1 MMKPTCLESISKIP
15 SPPAKGERARVRGRV
30 FPGNRPPLTPACGH
44 VTGEA
49 GRLRGARRGTRSR
62 PGLLRKRRVASALS
76 PLSRGEGVFLRSLP
90 EWIRFGALAAVMCLL
105 AVSPPVMSQGYPAK
119 PVKLIVPW
127 AAASGTDLMSRMIA
141 QKLGESLGQQ
151 VVVDNRGGAG
161 ATIGTEIAAKSAP
174 DGYTLYIGGSVS
186 MAISPV
192 IYPKVGYDAV
202 RDFAPVA
209 LITRFYNALSVHP
222 SIPAKSVSDL
232 IAIAKAR
239 PGMLVVPS
247 AGAGSTSHLAAELF
261 KSMSGTQMLHV
272 PYKGGGQ
279 MVIAV
284 LSGEGQLM
292 FSPVSTAVPH
302 AKTGKLRLLGVS
314 SAARLAALPE
324 VPAIAETLK
333 GYEYGGWQGLL
344 APAGTPP
351 DLVNRLHAAVLKVI
365 ATPEFRDYAAGEG
378 SDIIGS
384 TPDWFAQFLKAEVT
398 KNAVLVKAAGV
409 KPD

>member
-1 MMKPTCLESISKIP
+1 MKKFTF
-15 SPPAKGERARVRGRV
+15 A
-30 FPGNRPPLTPACGH
+30 
-44 VTGEA
+44 
-49 GRLRGARRGTRSR
+49 
-62 PGLLRKRRVASALS
+62 
-76 PLSRGEGVFLRSLP
+76 LRSSYVIVATLCAMVAP
-90 EWIRFGALAAVMCLL
+90 FVAAQ
-105 AVSPPVMSQGYPAK
+105 SYPTK
-119 PVKLIVPW
+119 PLRLIVPW

-141 QKLGESLGQQ
+141 QKLGETLGQQ

-161 ATIGTEIAAKSAP
+161 ATIGTEAAAKSAP

-192 IYPKVGYDAV
+192 IYPKVGYDSV
-202 RDFAPVA
+202 RDFAPVS

-222 SIPAKSVSDL
+222 SVPAKSVREL

-239 PGMLVVPS
+239 PGELVVPS

-261 KSMSGTQMLHV
+261 QRMTETKMLHV

-279 MVIAV
+279 MVIAL
-284 LSGEGQLM
+284 LSGEGQVM

-314 SAARLAALPE
+314 SAARLAALPD
-324 VPAIAETLK
+324 VPTIAETLK

-344 APAGTPP
+344 APAGTPA
-351 DLVNRLHAAVLKVI
+351 DLVNRLHAGVLKVI
-365 ATPEFRDYAAGEG
+365 ATQEFRDYAAGEG
-378 SDIIGS
+378 SDIVGS
-384 TPDWFAQFLKAEVT
+384 TPDWFTQFLRAEVT
-398 KNAVLVKAAGV
+398 KNATLIKAAGV